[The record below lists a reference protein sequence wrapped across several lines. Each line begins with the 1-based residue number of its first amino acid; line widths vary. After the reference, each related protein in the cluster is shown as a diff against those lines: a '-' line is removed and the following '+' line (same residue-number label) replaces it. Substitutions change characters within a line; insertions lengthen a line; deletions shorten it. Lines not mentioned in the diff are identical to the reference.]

1 MTYAISEDKK
11 RLTLTA
17 SRKER
22 AELDGVPPVF
32 FGSSVHEAEVLEDLL
47 ANSCLNWI
55 YPEECGDLTDAPIL
69 GFRDEEGNATGE
81 RWGFMDYQV
90 RSFCEDLRD
99 KGATVFIA
107 P

>member
-22 AELDGVPPVF
+22 AELAGEHPSL
-32 FGSSVHEAEVLEDLL
+32 FGSSLHEAEILEDLL
-47 ANSCLNWI
+47 ANSCLEWI
-55 YPEECGDLTDAPIL
+55 QPEECGDLTDAPIL
-69 GFRDEEGNATGE
+69 GFRDEEGKATGE
-81 RWGFMDYQV
+81 RWGFMDYAL
-90 RSFCEDLRD
+90 RSFCEDLRY
-99 KGATVFIA
+99 KGEAIFIA

>member
-1 MTYAISEDKK
+1 MTYAISEDRK

-22 AELDGVPPVF
+22 AELDEVPPDL
-32 FGSSVHEAEVLEDLL
+32 FGASLHEAEILEDLL
-47 ANSCLNWI
+47 ANSDLNWI
-55 YPEECGDLTDAPIL
+55 QPEECGDLTDAPIL
-69 GFRDEEGNATGE
+69 GFRDEEGKATGE
-81 RWGFMDYQV
+81 RWGFMDYAL

-99 KGATVFIA
+99 KGETVFIA